1 MICLVIKLIGCLLI
15 ASAGF
20 FTGCVLTQRL
30 KNRRNFYDKFCV
42 FISLLQTQIRYN
54 SADIFSLVISSA
66 RGSGLELFDT
76 HKSDVPFTAFWENSL
91 NTLPKKYGL
100 NNSDKELL
108 SEFGSALGTTDIEG
122 QLKHLGLYGEIFQ
135 NRLSECEN
143 ALKDKSRIY
152 RALGLFGGIS
162 TAIIIL

>member
-1 MICLVIKLIGCLLI
+1 MICLVIKLLGCLLI

-30 KNRRNFYDKFCV
+30 KNRRDFYDKFCV

-76 HKSDVPFTAFWENSL
+76 PKTDVPFTAFWENSL

-108 SEFGSALGTTDIEG
+108 LEFGSVLGATDIEG
-122 QLKHLGLYGEIFQ
+122 QLKHLELYREVFQ
-135 NRLSECEN
+135 NRLSECEA